1 MIIVLNIPF
10 LSKLHLIKVAP
21 KSVLH
26 MFVPASNQMGNPK
39 HLVRSNCFSTRITNF
54 STYQQL
60 LAYC

>member
-39 HLVRSNCFSTRITNF
+39 HLVRSNS
-54 STYQQL
+54 
-60 LAYC
+60 